1 MQQQTLT
8 FLVATAATLGLMHT
22 LMGPDHYVPFIA
34 MSRVGRWSLVKT
46 IIVTLVCGLGHV
58 ASSILLGAV
67 GIAAGLAVG
76 GMEGLESWRGGIAG
90 WLLLGF
96 GLAYMAWGIRQ
107 AIRNRPHTHWHA
119 HGDGTLH
126 EHEHVH
132 ATDHAHVHVDE
143 NTARRMTP
151 WVLFTIFVFGPCE
164 PLIPLLMYPAAKLS
178 VPGIL
183 LVTAVFAVVT
193 LATMT
198 TIVVIAHLGL
208 ARLSAPWLARYA
220 HATAGFTLTVCGA
233 AIKFGL

>member
-1 MQQQTLT
+1 MQQQTLG
-8 FLVATAATLGLMHT
+8 FLLVTAATLGLVHT

-34 MSRVGRWSLVKT
+34 MSRVGKWSFSKT
-46 IIVTLVCGLGHV
+46 IVITLVCGLGHV
-58 ASSILLGAV
+58 AGSIILGAI

-76 GMEGLESWRGGIAG
+76 GIEGLEDGRGSIAG

-107 AIRNRPHTHWHA
+107 AIRNRPHTHWHS
-119 HGDGTLH
+119 HGDGMLH

-132 ATDHAHVHVDE
+132 TSDHAHVHAEE
-143 NTARRMTP
+143 NKARRMTP

-164 PLIPLLMYPAAKLS
+164 PLIPLLMYPAAELS
-178 VPGIL
+178 VSGIV
-183 LVTAVFAVVT
+183 LVTSVFAVVT
-193 LATMT
+193 LITMT
-198 TIVVIAHLGL
+198 MVVALAHAGL

-220 HATAGFTLTVCGA
+220 HATAGFTIATCGA